1 MLTDMWAQC
10 GIHWNKGYRKHYTH
24 YLGPEQKDYF
34 KQLADAAGIET
45 LPNVIAAMHF
55 DSRASM
61 VRDPAGFRKYKYI
74 IDSNTSFTKV
84 LEEE

>member
-34 KQLADAAGIET
+34 KQLADVAEIET
-45 LPNVIAAMHF
+45 LPDVIAAMHF
-55 DSRASM
+55 DSRATI
-61 VRDPAGFRKYKYI
+61 RKLKEL
-74 IDSNTSFTKV
+74 K
-84 LEEE
+84 